1 MAVAKLLILGYGNP
15 NREDD
20 GVGWHVLQQL
30 ATHFNTDIAGMLAPV
45 DEIDQSPPPHL
56 VFSLQLMPEMAEP
69 LAAYDHVCFVDAH
82 TGAYNEGVRV
92 ASIGPGYSGSAFTH
106 HITPETCLALAQ
118 TLYGRVPQ
126 GLLVSVRGYHFGYS
140 TELSAQ
146 TAPLAAEA
154 AQQIIAWAEEKLAQK

>member
-1 MAVAKLLILGYGNP
+1 MAAAKLLILGYGNP

-30 ATHFNTDIAGMLAPV
+30 AAHFNTDIAGVLTL
-45 DEIDQSPPPHL
+45 DEFDQLPPPHL
-56 VFSLQLMPEMAEP
+56 VFSLQLLPEMAEP
-69 LAAYDHVCFVDAH
+69 LAAYDYVCFVDAH
-82 TGAYNEGVRV
+82 TGAYNDDVRV

-106 HITPETCLALAQ
+106 HITPETCLALAH
-118 TLYGRVPQ
+118 TLYGRAPE
-126 GLLVSVRGYHFGYS
+126 GLLVSVRGYQFGYS

-154 AQQIIAWAEEKLAQK
+154 TKKIITWVEEKLAQK